1 MDDSSTLVGGDG
13 DEFEDAI
20 RRFED
25 AWQGRAQPEIVA
37 YLPDGAGRTRLLT
50 ELVHVD
56 LEFRLRAGEAARVED
71 YLTRYPELG
80 DDRGASLSLIAA
92 EVELR
97 RRGEP
102 GLAAA
107 DYLRRFPQYDQELAG
122 KNAPAAGTRGARRGG
137 PGRPAR

>member
-1 MDDSSTLVGGDG
+1 MDDSSTLVGSDG
-13 DEFEDAI
+13 DEFEDVI

-25 AWQGRAQPEIVA
+25 AWQGRAQPEIVT
-37 YLPDGAGRTRLLT
+37 YLPAGAGRARLLP

-92 EVELR
+92 EFELR
-97 RRGEP
+97 RHGEP
-102 GLAAA
+102 GLDAS
-107 DYLRRFPQYDQELAG
+107 DYLLRFPQYGQDLAG
-122 KNAPAAGTRGARRGG
+122 KIASATLVG
-137 PGRPAR
+137 